1 MNKKGSFVYPI
12 LLVLAIIA
20 LLTYTSFK
28 LITLE
33 KKTTTKEIGE
43 IQIKLINYYN
53 YGEKALFYIEQSAK
67 LSQSASIEE
76 LYINGGYF
84 KSECG
89 ETGGYMLWSKGS
101 KTCFLNKEILTEQF
115 SQIFSNNIKKYASNY
130 KDLDIKNDY
139 KISIDND
146 NFLIEGNEISIEDE
160 NIRYSI
166 MPKIKIKSQDDIT
179 RIIEISDRIKNNLNL
194 CQSSITCWKNIDSS
208 FNIQERN
215 KALFFDIDLNNKI
228 GLIDKIPLKIKF
240 ALDFNE
246 FNPLFT

>member
-1 MNKKGSFVYPI
+1 MNKKGSFIYP
-12 LLVLAIIA
+12 LLLLLAIIV

-28 LITLE
+28 FITLE

-53 YGEKALFYIEQSAK
+53 YGEKALFYVEQSAK
-67 LSQSASIEE
+67 FGQSASIGE
-76 LYINGGYF
+76 LYLNGGYF

-89 ETGGYMLWSKGS
+89 ETDGYMLWSKGA
-101 KTCFLNKEILTEQF
+101 KTCFLSKEILIGQF
-115 SQIFSNNIKKYASNY
+115 SQIFSNNINNYAANY

-146 NFLIEGNEISIEDE
+146 NFLIEGNEISLGDE

-166 MPKIKIKSQDDIT
+166 TPKIKIKSQDDIT
-179 RIIEISDRIKNNLNL
+179 RVIEISDKVKNNLNS
-194 CQSSITCWKNIDSS
+194 CQSNITCWKNVDSS

-215 KALFFDIDLNNKI
+215 KALFFDMDLNNKV
-228 GLIDKIPLKIKF
+228 GLIDKVPLKLRF

-246 FNPLFT
+246 FNPLFR

>member
-1 MNKKGSFVYPI
+1 
-12 LLVLAIIA
+12 
-20 LLTYTSFK
+20 
-28 LITLE
+28 
-33 KKTTTKEIGE
+33 
-43 IQIKLINYYN
+43 
-53 YGEKALFYIEQSAK
+53 
-67 LSQSASIEE
+67 
-76 LYINGGYF
+76 
-84 KSECG
+84 
-89 ETGGYMLWSKGS
+89 MLWSKGS

-228 GLIDKIPLKIKF
+228 GLIDKIPLKIRF

-246 FNPLFT
+246 FNPLFR